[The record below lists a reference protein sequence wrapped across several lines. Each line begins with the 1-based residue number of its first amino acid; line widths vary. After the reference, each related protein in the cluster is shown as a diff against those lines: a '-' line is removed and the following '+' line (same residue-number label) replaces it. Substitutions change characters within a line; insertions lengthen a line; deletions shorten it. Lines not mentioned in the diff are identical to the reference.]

1 MAGRDFIAEKD
12 GDSRMAEY
20 DSFKAKQERQEKRKQ
35 LKETY
40 YRLTAPVH
48 ITLNSYKEHER
59 IEGYYEFKDYG
70 RIFQCDRLLK
80 LETIYGKVQM
90 GYNPNR
96 MRSFV
101 FANMKTNL
109 YDTVNSRYQKIMKE
123 YQQKPE
129 QKRGNENRAYVSG
142 RWKSA
147 AVLLEKAENK
157 PWSEKSIKPYL
168 RKTNMDAIQKT
179 MPFFYREQERE
190 QLEKTKEQIKG
201 LQESVRQNAL
211 QGKHQE
217 NKALNE
223 QMREL
228 QEESNMLQSILYR
241 KDSGR
246 RGFIRKMN
254 YAFDIE
260 KHEMFD
266 YYRQKRL
273 RAMKEEV
280 EAMETGAENSESTP
294 DGEKE
299 REQ

>member
-1 MAGRDFIAEKD
+1 
-12 GDSRMAEY
+12 MAEY
-20 DSFKAKQERQEKRKQ
+20 DSLKAKQEKLDERKK

-48 ITLNSYKEHER
+48 VTLNSYKEHQR
-59 IEGYYEFKDYG
+59 VEGYYEFKDYG
-70 RIFQCDRLLK
+70 HIFQCDRLLK

-96 MRSFV
+96 KRSFV

-109 YDTVNSRYQKIMKE
+109 YDTVNSRYQKVMKE
-123 YQQKPE
+123 YQQRPQ

-142 RWKSA
+142 RWKNA

-157 PWSEKSIKPYL
+157 PWSEKSMKPYF
-168 RKTNMDAIQKT
+168 RYTNMDAILKT
-179 MPFFYREQERE
+179 MPFFYQEQERG
-190 QLEKTKEQIKG
+190 QLQRTSEQIRE
-201 LQESVRQNAL
+201 LQESVRENAL

-217 NKALNE
+217 NGALNR

-228 QEESNMLQSILYR
+228 QEESNLLQAILYR

-246 RGFIRKMN
+246 RGFIRKIN

-266 YYRQKRL
+266 YYRQQRL
-273 RAMKEEV
+273 RAAQNEV
-280 EAMETGAENSESTP
+280 EAIDAGDERGEGTPPEENAEE
-294 DGEKE
+294 
-299 REQ
+299 

>member
-1 MAGRDFIAEKD
+1 
-12 GDSRMAEY
+12 MAEY
-20 DSFKAKQERQEKRKQ
+20 DSLKSKQERYEKQKK
-35 LKETY
+35 LKEAY

-48 ITLNSYKEHER
+48 VTLNSYKEHER

-96 MRSFV
+96 GRSFV

-129 QKRGNENRAYVSG
+129 QKKGNENRAYVSA
-142 RWKSA
+142 RWKNA
-147 AVLLEKAENK
+147 AILLEKAENK
-157 PWSEKSIKPYL
+157 PWSEKSMQPYFHNA
-168 RKTNMDAIQKT
+168 NMDAILKT
-179 MPFFYREQERE
+179 MPFFFKEQERE
-190 QLEKTKEQIKG
+190 QLRGNAEQIKR
-201 LQESVRQNAL
+201 LQEGVRQNAL
-211 QGKHQE
+211 QGKRQE
-217 NKALNE
+217 SGSLNE

-228 QEESNMLQSILYR
+228 QEESNMLQAILYR

-246 RGFIRKMN
+246 RGFIRKLN

-266 YYRQKRL
+266 YYRQQRL

-280 EAMETGAENSESTP
+280 EAIEAGADSEGGDSSE
-294 DGEKE
+294 EKKNDK
-299 REQ
+299 Q

>member
-48 ITLNSYKEHER
+48 VTLNSYKEHER

-96 MRSFV
+96 RRSFV

-157 PWSEKSIKPYL
+157 PWSEKSMKPYL
-168 RKTNMDAIQKT
+168 RNTNMDAILKT

-190 QLEKTKEQIKG
+190 QLEKNGEQMKE

-217 NKALNE
+217 NRALNE

-246 RGFIRKMN
+246 RGFIRKIN

-266 YYRQKRL
+266 YYRQQRL
-273 RAMKEEV
+273 KATKEEV
-280 EAMETGAENSESTP
+280 EAIDSGAENSEGTP
-294 DGEKE
+294 TEEKE
-299 REQ
+299 KEN